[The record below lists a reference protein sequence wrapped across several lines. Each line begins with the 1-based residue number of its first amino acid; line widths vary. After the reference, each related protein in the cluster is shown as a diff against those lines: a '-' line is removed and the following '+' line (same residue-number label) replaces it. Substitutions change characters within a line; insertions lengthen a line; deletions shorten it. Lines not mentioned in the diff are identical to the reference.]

1 MHYYFFLYAQFHIPL
16 YAGNKY
22 CAFRGQR
29 NKKIDIFGPN
39 MIKHM
44 GSNFSTMHLFA
55 FSLPIKNILNPLKIA
70 DAFCLVQKYHKKT
83 PKTKQTKKTHIHTDT
98 HTQKFISNSNLV
110 LSYYVFSW
118 CYSPKSLFLV

>member
-1 MHYYFFLYAQFHIPL
+1 MLSFTFHCMQEINIAL
-16 YAGNKY
+16 KF
-22 CAFRGQR
+22 AFRGQR

>member
-70 DAFCLVQKYHKKT
+70 DAFCLVQKYHKKN
-83 PKTKQTKKTHIHTDT
+83 PKTKQRKLTSTQT
-98 HTQKFISNSNLV
+98 HTH
-110 LSYYVFSW
+110 
-118 CYSPKSLFLV
+118 KSLLAIAILCCHIMSSRGVIHPSHCF